1 MIELLK
7 KSVYATIGIA
17 LMTQEK
23 AEEIGKKV
31 AEEAKLSESEGKQF
45 VDELLKRADET
56 RKSFE
61 QIVEKQVASAL
72 KKVNIPS
79 RKEVEELDLRVRKL
93 EAVGTGQET
102 V

>member
-1 MIELLK
+1 MVELLK

-17 LMTQEK
+17 LMTREK

-45 VDELLKRADET
+45 IDELLKRAEET

-61 QIVEKQVASAL
+61 QLVEKQVTAVL

-79 RKEVEELDLRVRKL
+79 RKEVEDLELRLRKL
-93 EAVGTGQET
+93 EAVGAEQET
-102 V
+102 A

>member
-1 MIELLK
+1 MVELLK

-17 LMTQEK
+17 LMTREK

-61 QIVEKQVASAL
+61 QLVEKQVTSVL
-72 KKVNIPS
+72 KKINIPS
-79 RKEVEELDLRVRKL
+79 RSEVEEIELRVRKL
-93 EAVGTGQET
+93 EAVGSEQET
-102 V
+102 A